1 VASERFVVPLTS
13 ISETFI
19 VQPERIQTIEER
31 EVIEMRE
38 EMLPLLR
45 VARVFMLEEKPKD
58 EYFAVVVGFGG
69 KRLGLLVDSLL
80 EQTEVVIKPLGE
92 HLKSVRGLAGAA
104 EVGRHEIILVL
115 DVEAM
120 MEEAFSRKNITR
132 AASDIEN

>member
-1 VASERFVVPLTS
+1 
-13 ISETFI
+13 
-19 VQPERIQTIEER
+19 
-31 EVIEMRE
+31 
-38 EMLPLLR
+38 
-45 VARVFMLEEKPKD
+45 MLEEKPKD
-58 EYFAVVVGFGG
+58 EYFAVAVGFGG

-92 HLKSVRGLAGAA
+92 HLKNVRGLAGAA